1 MIKVEG
7 LTKRYARHVA
17 VDNISFEVE
26 KGQIVGFLGPN
37 GAGKTTTMRVL
48 TCFLPPSSGKATVA
62 GFDVLENPME
72 VKKRIGYLPETPP
85 LYPEMEVVEYLT
97 FVGRLKH
104 IPSKELTRRVGEV
117 MEKCAVSDVRDKL
130 ISKLSKGYRQR
141 VGLAQAII
149 HNPDVLILDEPT
161 AGLDPKQ
168 INETRDLIK
177 SLAGDHTII
186 LSTHIL
192 PEVEQTCEQVLIIN
206 KGKLV
211 ATDSVQNLQARARG
225 AESVVL
231 EVEGRN
237 GSLDSHTIQ
246 LRLETVNG
254 VSRVVLK
261 DSRDNR
267 SVFEVES
274 LKDRSIRGDL
284 ARAIVES
291 GWNLNELRPS
301 AMSLEEIFLQLTG
314 GEKASGENIEEPV
327 PAETVA

>member
-1 MIKVEG
+1 M
-7 LTKRYARHVA
+7 
-17 VDNISFEVE
+17 
-26 KGQIVGFLGPN
+26 
-37 GAGKTTTMRVL
+37 
-48 TCFLPPSSGKATVA
+48 
-62 GFDVLENPME
+62 
-72 VKKRIGYLPETPP
+72 
-85 LYPEMEVVEYLT
+85 
-97 FVGRLKH
+97 
-104 IPSKELTRRVGEV
+104 
-117 MEKCAVSDVRDKL
+117 
-130 ISKLSKGYRQR
+130 
-141 VGLAQAII
+141 AQAII

-168 INETRDLIK
+168 INETRDLIR

-211 ATDSVQNLQARARG
+211 ATDSVHNLQARARG

-231 EVEGRN
+231 EVEGRS
-237 GSLDSHTIQ
+237 GAIDSQTIQ
-246 LRLETVNG
+246 HRLETVNG
-254 VSRVVLK
+254 VSRVLLK

-274 LKDRSIRGDL
+274 LKDRFIRGDL

-314 GEKASGENIEEPV
+314 GEKI
-327 PAETVA
+327 AERRSTRPSRRERSRKERVQ